1 MELQSSFSVRMVMGR
16 IIVVGKRAASA
27 RDGRTTMCHR
37 FTMLTPDEVDR
48 VLAHLR
54 AVARLLGEGALGGPS
69 AADDTLPT
77 LHRPRDIADIDAFP
91 GSECWVIVADAE
103 GKRTDE
109 EVSHVRMFHVK
120 HSRALMSNGAEQAP
134 AKPGSPEAVG
144 GTAEAGASVREGTR
158 ETHGGGGA
166 EICVA
171 TKAAGAGDDL
181 DALGPLSAWASGLT
195 RSALIWGIDVSWK
208 KGLVFNTRIESALAG
223 RAMWRD
229 ALDHGRCLVPVRAF
243 FETRSVEPPTS
254 ELLIDASGASASE
267 GSSSAAAASDKAT
280 RRRRPQFRFAG
291 PGDGALLLAGL
302 RMGDRFTI
310 VTTEPNDVVAP
321 VHHRMPLVLNPVE
334 ALTWLNGTPGELA
347 KLADRARVALE
358 RAEAP
363 EPSRASGPGGGPHPD
378 QLSLF

>member
-16 IIVVGKRAASA
+16 IIVVGRRTASA

-37 FTMLTPDEVDR
+37 FTMLTPEEVDH

-69 AADDTLPT
+69 VADDTLPT

-120 HSRALMSNGAEQAP
+120 QSCATSGNDAEHLPVRPDSPGADAPEETRGAWKTCGANGE
-134 AKPGSPEAVG
+134 
-144 GTAEAGASVREGTR
+144 GARD
-158 ETHGGGGA
+158 
-166 EICVA
+166 A
-171 TKAAGAGDDL
+171 TKAAGAEGYS
-181 DALGPLSAWASGLT
+181 DALGPFASQASRLT
-195 RSALIWGIDVSWK
+195 RMTLTWGIDVSWK

-243 FETRSVEPPTS
+243 FETRSVEPPTA

-267 GSSSAAAASDKAT
+267 GSSSAAAAADKAA

-291 PGDGALLLAGL
+291 SGDGALLLAGL

-363 EPSRASGPGGGPHPD
+363 EPSRASGGAANPD

>member
-1 MELQSSFSVRMVMGR
+1 
-16 IIVVGKRAASA
+16 
-27 RDGRTTMCHR
+27 
-37 FTMLTPDEVDR
+37 
-48 VLAHLR
+48 
-54 AVARLLGEGALGGPS
+54 
-69 AADDTLPT
+69 
-77 LHRPRDIADIDAFP
+77 
-91 GSECWVIVADAE
+91 
-103 GKRTDE
+103 
-109 EVSHVRMFHVK
+109 MFHVK
-120 HSRALMSNGAEQAP
+120 QSCALMSNGAEHAP
-134 AKPGSPEAVG
+134 AKPGSLEAAG
-144 GTAEAGASVREGTR
+144 GNAEAGASVREGTR

-171 TKAAGAGDDL
+171 TKAAGAEGYSDT
-181 DALGPLSAWASGLT
+181 LGPLSAWASGLT

-243 FETRSVEPPTS
+243 FETRSVEPPTA

-267 GSSSAAAASDKAT
+267 GSSSAAAASDKAA

-363 EPSRASGPGGGPHPD
+363 EPGRASGPGGGPHPD